1 MLDAISGM
9 EDKVIEIDSTLTNST
24 NKDLTVEELKTQID
38 SIKNARKQ
46 SEVERLQ
53 RELDSLKALEN

>member
-1 MLDAISGM
+1 MLDTLNDL
-9 EDKVIEIDSTLTNST
+9 EDKVIEIDSTITNST
-24 NKDLTVEELKTQID
+24 NKDLTVEELKAQID

>member
-1 MLDAISGM
+1 MLDALSDI
-9 EDKVIEIDSTLTNST
+9 EDKVVSIDSTLTNPS
-24 NKDLTVEELKTQID
+24 NKDLTVEELKAQID
-38 SIKNARKQ
+38 SIKKARQQ